1 MARPRKQ
8 PASRRTAWISYRV
21 TPDEKAQIQAQA
33 EKAGFSIGDYS
44 RQAVKKTRLVI
55 KESAADFERVDQLRR
70 VGVNLNQIARALNA
84 GGTLPPYLERLCTRI
99 ETLLDRLFDE
109 ALNHGSPRR

>member
-21 TPDEKAQIQAQA
+21 TPEEKAAIQAQA
-33 EKAGFSIGDYS
+33 AQAGFSIGDFS
-44 RQAVKKTRLVI
+44 RQAAKKTRIVI
-55 KESAADFERVDQLRR
+55 QQSTADFESIDQLRR
-70 VGVNLNQIARALNA
+70 VGVNLNQIARAANA
-84 GGTLPPYLERLCTRI
+84 GGALPPYLERLCARI

-109 ALNHGSPRR
+109 ALKHGSPYR